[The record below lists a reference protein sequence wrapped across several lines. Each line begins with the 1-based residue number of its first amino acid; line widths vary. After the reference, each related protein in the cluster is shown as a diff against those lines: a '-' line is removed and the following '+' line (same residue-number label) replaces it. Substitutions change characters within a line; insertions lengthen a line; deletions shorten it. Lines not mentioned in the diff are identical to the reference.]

1 MAARLLLLFCAVT
14 TLARAQGEAHFPI
27 REVTLFGGEAQVERR
42 TELQLA
48 AGSHSLQLMALSNG
62 LRDDSLEVR
71 IDPPNLEIKALK
83 ITPRNVQLFHSD
95 QAEEARRYHDQARRQ
110 LERLT
115 HEYQVLK
122 EEEKSLLALRVSI
135 PEPRQKIVLEP
146 RSWEG
151 NLNFVQD
158 SLRRNQSR
166 MLELLD
172 QIDQARVDFRIA
184 ETVLDRYRSSEARRV
199 KDISFVVDAP
209 QAVRAKL
216 SLIYRLQGASWFP
229 AYSARVTTT
238 GRNPQLKL
246 TLYAMAR
253 NQSGESWENVRFA
266 FSAAR
271 PPFTGALPELREWR
285 IRASDRPTALP
296 APRQERSRERLDFA
310 DEPAPQRAAG
320 ATSAPFQ
327 PVPAPEL
334 QSKSKGQDYYQQNLN
349 TIQEKRAR
357 QKADEITRELDILEQ
372 NKKESKKSL
381 EEGRYGAAVKESN
394 AFIESIQSLPARAQ
408 ELFRE
413 DLDQAREVRRKSL
426 EMLESEKII
435 ARLRSPE
442 GFDHEYRAAFPETI
456 HSDNA
461 FHKILL
467 LEKEY
472 PVALSY
478 EIAAEKN
485 RLAYL
490 TGEAT
495 NSGDPLLHGPA
506 SVYHNQDYAGESII
520 QTTGNGE
527 AFRLYLGADEDLAVE
542 RSVQDF
548 RERAGLLGGDFRY
561 KRKVSVS
568 IANRKRIAAKIT
580 LLERI
585 PVSSD
590 ENLKI
595 EGIQFSRNPDR
606 RDPSGLLAFDLNLP
620 AGSKDSTRIEYN
632 VRYPARTR
640 PAYREEGAPTW

>member
-1 MAARLLLLFCAVT
+1 MPGRLTVIWMVVFSAARAGTETLFPVK
-14 TLARAQGEAHFPI
+14 
-27 REVTLFGGEAQVERR
+27 EVTLFGGEAQVERH
-42 TELQLA
+42 TELQLGT
-48 AGSHSLQLMALSNG
+48 GSHSLQLLALSDG

-71 IDPPNLEIKALK
+71 IDPPSLEIKALK

-95 QAEEARRYHDQARRQ
+95 QAEEARRYYEQARRQ

-122 EEEKSLLALRVSI
+122 EEERSLLALRVSI
-135 PEPRQKIVLEP
+135 PEPRQKISLEP

-151 NLNFVQD
+151 NLNFVQQ
-158 SLRRNQSR
+158 SLARNQSR

-199 KDISFVVDAP
+199 KDISFIVDAP
-209 QAVRAKL
+209 QPVRARL

-238 GRNPQLKL
+238 GRSPQLKL

-271 PPFTGALPELREWR
+271 PPYTGALPELREWR
-285 IRASDRPTALP
+285 IRASERPTALP
-296 APRQERSRERLDFA
+296 APRQEAAREDRKATATEPEPQRSAGARGLPAR
-310 DEPAPQRAAG
+310 PAPV
-320 ATSAPFQ
+320 S
-327 PVPAPEL
+327 EL
-334 QSKSKGQDYYQQNLN
+334 QSKSKSDYYQQNLN

-357 QKADEITRELDILEQ
+357 QNADKITKELDALEQ

-381 EEGRYGAAVKESN
+381 QEGRYGAAVKESN
-394 AFIESIQSLPARAQ
+394 AFIESIQSLPPRAQ

-413 DLDQAREVRRKSL
+413 DLQQAQEVRRKSL

-456 HSDNA
+456 QSDNA

-472 PVALSY
+472 PVELSY

-485 RLAYL
+485 RLSYL

-495 NSGDPLLHGPA
+495 NSGDPLLYGPA

-542 RSVQDF
+542 RTVQDF

-561 KRKVSVS
+561 KRKITVS
-568 IANRKRIAAKIT
+568 IANRKRIAARIT

-595 EGIQFSRNPDR
+595 EGIVLSRNPDR
-606 RDPSGLLAFDLNLP
+606 RDPSGLMAFELRLP
-620 AGSKDSTRIEYN
+620 AGSKDSTSIEYN
-632 VRYPARTR
+632 VRYPANSR